1 VLLEPYMKIE
11 VAIPEEY
18 MGSIIGDL
26 NNRRAH
32 IGGMEAKGKSQVVMA
47 QIPMSETLDYSA
59 FLRSATGGR
68 GSFSLATSHYAEMP
82 QQLADKVIAAKK
94 HVEEEEE

>member
-1 VLLEPYMKIE
+1 MTAFAKASPVLLEPYMKIE
-11 VAIPEEY
+11 VSIPEEY

-32 IGGMEAKGKSQVVMA
+32 IAGMEAKGKYQIVIA

-59 FLRSATGGR
+59 FCAQRRVDAAALAWRLRTTRKCRSSSPTR
-68 GSFSLATSHYAEMP
+68 
-82 QQLADKVIAAKK
+82 
-94 HVEEEEE
+94 

>member
-1 VLLEPYMKIE
+1 
-11 VAIPEEY
+11 
-18 MGSIIGDL
+18 MGAIIGDL

-32 IGGMEAKGKSQVVMA
+32 IGGMEAQGKNQVVMA

-94 HVEEEEE
+94 HVEEEED

>member
-1 VLLEPYMKIE
+1 
-11 VAIPEEY
+11 
-18 MGSIIGDL
+18 
-26 NNRRAH
+26 
-32 IGGMEAKGKSQVVMA
+32 
-47 QIPMSETLDYSA
+47 MSETLDYSA

-94 HVEEEEE
+94 HVEEEED